1 MEELLNAADIAAR
14 YKCSLPT
21 TRSRM
26 RQMEHM
32 ENPLLVSESA
42 IMKWEQSKT
51 HRPAANVLS
60 HQIIKS
66 AIISSIPK
74 RKD

>member
-14 YKCSLPT
+14 YKCSLHT
-21 TRSRM
+21 ARSRM

-51 HRPAANVLS
+51 YRPVANVPS
-60 HQIIKS
+60 HHIIKS
-66 AIISSIPK
+66 AMISSIPK

>member
-21 TRSRM
+21 ARSRM

-42 IMKWEQSKT
+42 IMKWEQSKMY
-51 HRPAANVLS
+51 RPAANVLS
-60 HQIIKS
+60 HHIIKP
-66 AIISSIPK
+66 AMISSIPK

>member
-1 MEELLNAADIAAR
+1 MEELLNVADIAAR
-14 YKCSLPT
+14 YKCSLST
-21 TRSRM
+21 ARSRM

-32 ENPLLVSESA
+32 EKPLLVSESA
-42 IMKWEQSKT
+42 IIKWEQSKT
-51 HRPAANVLS
+51 YRPVANVLS
-60 HQIIKS
+60 HHIIKF